1 MDPEEVLKKHIE
13 GKQAVEEGKLFAAAS
28 LVSANK
34 TKELVDAS
42 MLLAKTTQASAE
54 LLAKTTQASAEL
66 LAKTTQAS
74 AEQLGKSN
82 ETSAELLAKTT
93 QTSAELLAKTT
104 EDSDVRRNKTSEI
117 AVRWMKWLTIV
128 LVALGVVQIAIA
140 VTSLFV
146 SLRAR

>member
-42 MLLAKTTQASAE
+42 M